1 MGQLSAKLRGAAD
14 GYTLFFCPGC
24 EDAHAIRVGT
34 GPGPRWAWNGNAD
47 APTFTPSILVTAT
60 VPPPREPDD
69 PPDRVC
75 HSFITDGRIRF
86 LGDCRVSGFECV
98 SGGPWKSNRWRSS
111 KEVFPRL
118 R

>member
-47 APTFTPSILVTAT
+47 APTFTPSSPCTART
-60 VPPPREPDD
+60 SQDSAAARKRQMRSWSASDASD
-69 PPDRVC
+69 
-75 HSFITDGRIRF
+75 
-86 LGDCRVSGFECV
+86 
-98 SGGPWKSNRWRSS
+98 WRSV
-111 KEVFPRL
+111 ENLV
-118 R
+118 

>member
-47 APTFTPSILVTAT
+47 APTFTPSSPCTAT
-60 VPPPREPDD
+60 TSQDCAAARMRQMRSWSARLASLCLSVEK
-69 PPDRVC
+69 RV
-75 HSFITDGRIRF
+75 
-86 LGDCRVSGFECV
+86 
-98 SGGPWKSNRWRSS
+98 
-111 KEVFPRL
+111 
-118 R
+118 